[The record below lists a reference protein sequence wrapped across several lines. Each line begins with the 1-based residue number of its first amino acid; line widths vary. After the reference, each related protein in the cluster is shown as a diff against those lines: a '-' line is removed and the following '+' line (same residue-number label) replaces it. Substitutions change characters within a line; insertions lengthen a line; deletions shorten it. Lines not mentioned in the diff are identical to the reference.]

1 MTPKDAQPVLRKKYK
16 NEVAE
21 REAILEV
28 YKAALGSA
36 LGMV

>member
-1 MTPKDAQPVLRKKYK
+1 MTPKDAQPVLRKKGK

-28 YKAALGSA
+28 YKTALGAA